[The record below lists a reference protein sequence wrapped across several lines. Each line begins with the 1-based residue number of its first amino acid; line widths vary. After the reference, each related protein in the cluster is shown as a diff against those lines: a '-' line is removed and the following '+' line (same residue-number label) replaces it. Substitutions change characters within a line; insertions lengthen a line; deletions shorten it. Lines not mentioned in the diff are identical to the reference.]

1 MLEHPPTYRELLQ
14 ENIELKRKISDL
26 NTVVLELLV
35 RVSELEKQLGKNSEN
50 SSKPPS
56 TDGFKKKPQNNR
68 EKTGKKPGGQVGHE
82 GRTLRLV
89 SESEVSELHYLK
101 VIGICK
107 CGADLCSSG
116 EVVGRERRQVW
127 DIPDLRPF
135 IREYQLERKKC
146 SCGCIHKAACD
157 WAFSVQYGANIQALT
172 CYLQT
177 MQLLPVART
186 QELLSDIF
194 GFEQISEGVILESS
208 EVCYD
213 ALSNW
218 EISQKELL
226 TVEPVLHT
234 DETGCQMNGKREWMH
249 VCSTESLTLYQHH
262 AKRGKEAHQAHEILP
277 FFKGILMHDR
287 YSSYN
292 GYDCTHSFCNAHL
305 LRELKALIEAGQTWA
320 KDMYALINQVHQ
332 GLYCAV
338 SLENEYQ
345 VIIKQGLSD
354 NPQPVRIH
362 AKGKIK
368 KTDSLLLLECFRDK
382 KAEIFRFFH
391 QKEAPFDNNLAERD
405 IRMFKLKQKISGC
418 FRTEKGAKI
427 FCRVRSYISTLKKQ
441 GKNVWEK
448 LCAIF
453 NNPTCPVSTG

>member
-1 MLEHPPTYRELLQ
+1 MLEQLPTYAELLK
-14 ENIELKRKISDL
+14 ENEELKSKISDL
-26 NTVVLELLV
+26 NIVVFDLLL
-35 RVSELEKQLGKNSEN
+35 RVQALEKQLGKNSEN

-56 TDGFKKKPQNNR
+56 TDGFKKKIQNNR
-68 EKTGKKPGGQVGHE
+68 EKTGKQTGGQVGHK

-89 SESEVSELHYLK
+89 AESAVSELHYLA
-101 VIGICK
+101 VSGICE
-107 CGADLCSSG
+107 CGADVGLSG
-116 EVVGRERRQVW
+116 EVVGHERRQVW

-146 SCGCIHKAACD
+146 SCGCVHKASCTLP
-157 WAFSVQYGANIQALT
+157 FSIQYGANIQALS
-172 CYLQT
+172 CYLQN

-186 QELLSDIF
+186 QELLHDIF

-213 ALSNW
+213 ALSEW
-218 EISQKELL
+218 EDRQKELL
-226 TVEPVLHT
+226 KAAPVLHA
-234 DETGCQMNGKREWMH
+234 DETGSQVCGKRDWVH
-249 VCSTESLTLYQHH
+249 VCSTDSLTLYQHH
-262 AKRGKEAHQAHEILP
+262 SKRGKDAHEAHEILP

-292 GYDCTHSFCNAHL
+292 GYDCQHSFCNAHL
-305 LRELKALIEAGQTWA
+305 LRELKALIEAGQIWA

-332 GLYCAV
+332 GLHCPV

-345 VIIKQGLSD
+345 SILKQGLSD
-354 NPQPVRIH
+354 NPQPIRIH
-362 AKGKIK
+362 ATGKIK

-382 KAEIFRFFH
+382 KTEIFRFFH
-391 QKEAPFDNNLAERD
+391 QKDAPFDNNQAERD

-441 GKNVWEK
+441 GKNVWEN
-448 LCAIF
+448 LCSIF
-453 NNPTCPVSTG
+453 RNPTLKVSIP